1 MKTGLRHKTFEVQGD
16 VLLNEPLA
24 HHTSF
29 RIGGA
34 ARYFVKPQSIEDVSA
49 AIAFAQSQEL
59 PWHVLGNG
67 TNILFDDKG
76 FDGVVI
82 HLGPGTDFNQVIVE
96 EDRLYVEAGASL
108 AAARRMCGKNGFRSM
123 DFLVGIPAT
132 LGGALAMNAGIPEGA
147 IGDLVTSVIALD
159 SDGKLKQFSQSECE
173 FEYRSSRIRRE
184 KLVVLAAQLN
194 LDQGEQWD
202 KFALMLRRKH
212 QPNGHSPGCVFKNPS
227 LSPKSAGWLIDK
239 SGLKGYNVGD
249 AQVSCSHANF
259 ILNRGQA
266 RSTDVLAL
274 IDIVREKVYKEF
286 NLELNLEL
294 EVVLH

>member
-1 MKTGLRHKTFEVQGD
+1 MKTSLRHTNFELQGT
-16 VLLNEPLA
+16 LLQDEPLSK
-24 HHTSF
+24 HTSF

-34 ARYFVKPQSIEDVSA
+34 ARYFVKPKSVEDVSN

-59 PWHVLGNG
+59 SWHVLGNG
-67 TNILFDDKG
+67 TNILFPDHG
-76 FDGVVI
+76 FDGVII
-82 HLGPGTDFNQVIVE
+82 HLGPSTDLNQVTIE
-96 EDRLYVEAGASL
+96 DDRLYAEAGASL
-108 AAARRMCGKNGFRSM
+108 ATARHLSEKSGFGAM

-159 SDGKLKQFSQSECE
+159 HNGKLQQLSQAECE
-173 FEYRSSRIRRE
+173 FGYRSSRIRRE
-184 KLVVLAAQLN
+184 QMVVLAAQLD
-194 LDQGEQWD
+194 LTQGVDWD
-202 KFALMLRRKH
+202 KFALMLRRKQ
-212 QPNGHSPGCVFKNPS
+212 QPNGYSPGCVFKNPS
-227 LSPKSAGWLIDK
+227 LSPQSAGWLIDK

-266 RSTDVLAL
+266 RSADVLAL

-294 EVVLH
+294 EVVLN

>member
-1 MKTGLRHKTFEVQGD
+1 MKTSLRPINIDLQGT
-16 VLLNEPLA
+16 LLCDEPLA
-24 HHTSF
+24 KHTSF

-34 ARYFVKPQSIEDVSA
+34 ARYFVKPKSIEDISN
-49 AIAFAQSQEL
+49 AITFAQSQGL

-67 TNILFDDKG
+67 TNILFPDQG
-76 FDGVVI
+76 FDGVII
-82 HLGPGTDFNQVIVE
+82 HLGPSTDLNQVMIE
-96 EDRLYVEAGASL
+96 ENRLYVEAGASL
-108 AAARRMCGKNGFRSM
+108 AQARHLCEKNGFDAM

-147 IGDLVTSVIALD
+147 IGDLVASVIALD
-159 SDGKLKQFSQSECE
+159 RHGKLQQLSQAECE
-173 FEYRSSRIRRE
+173 FAYRSSRIRRE
-184 KLVVLAAQLN
+184 QMVVLAAQLN
-194 LDQGEQWD
+194 LSQGSEWD
-202 KFALMLRRKH
+202 KFALMLRRKR
-212 QPNGHSPGCVFKNPS
+212 QPHGYSPGCVFKNPS
-227 LSPKSAGWLIDK
+227 LSPQSAGWLIDK

-266 RSTDVLAL
+266 RSADVLAL

-294 EVVLH
+294 EVVLS